1 MSAIEN
7 YYDLTEDI
15 RLSDFK
21 VRLYQKDVNEEAELI
36 KEIEN
41 NKNMYQHLNKIKVEL
56 SKNTEDADSIR
67 TAFVYVA
74 NGVLDSF
81 KKIEGWGFHYPDLNQ
96 GMNIKGYL
104 FGKIVSDFKT
114 ALKFEGGHPIVEIYM
129 SEDKWDY
136 EPLKQLIANLKQ
148 ELVNS
153 HFTNKMQAI
162 EYFEHIR
169 ASVFGLIDQLK
180 KQGVI

>member
-1 MSAIEN
+1 MHTIEK
-7 YYDLTEDI
+7 YYSLTEEIRISNFRI
-15 RLSDFK
+15 RLHQQEPK
-21 VRLYQKDVNEEAELI
+21 EEAELV
-36 KEIEN
+36 KEME
-41 NKNMYQHLNKIKVEL
+41 HNKILNQQLCEVQAEL

-67 TAFVYVA
+67 TAFVHVA

-96 GMNIKGYL
+96 GMNIRGYL

-136 EPLKQLIANLKQ
+136 EPLKQLIAKLRQ
-148 ELVNS
+148 ELVDAY
-153 HFTNKMQAI
+153 FTNKMQAI
-162 EYFEHIR
+162 EYFEMIR
-169 ASVFGLIDQLK
+169 TDIFGLIDQLK
-180 KQGVI
+180 EQGVI